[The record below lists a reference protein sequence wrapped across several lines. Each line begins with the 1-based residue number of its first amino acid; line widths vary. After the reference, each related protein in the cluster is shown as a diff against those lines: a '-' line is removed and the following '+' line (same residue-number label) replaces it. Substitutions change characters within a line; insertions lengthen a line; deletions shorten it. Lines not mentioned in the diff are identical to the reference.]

1 MKEKK
6 HIVLPL
12 VLVSLVVI
20 MIFVFAGMLFL
31 MGNREP
37 EGDDGY
43 GFGMYDVGRGIEADV
58 AWYQAGQDSYY
69 ISTMEELAGLSRL
82 VNEGNAFEGK
92 TIYLTNDLIDSE
104 RIDPIGTKMHPFSG
118 KFDGMGYKVMYTYN
132 IPEGDDAY
140 TGMFGYAE
148 GAEIYNVGVLAASA
162 LGTEANGG
170 LIGYAVDTDIRQC
183 FFEGDILASGAN
195 TGGLVGY
202 AEGCCF
208 EGCYTTGSG
217 STTGSVNYEY
227 DTFWGGFV
235 GYAKD
240 CEFNCCFSDVDAGYM
255 GENVEYSPFGVAVGK
270 AVDCKAEQF
279 YFATENGYMKGC
291 GTGEDLPKGFIEIT
305 GYEMSVLKALQ
316 EMNANGEAQW
326 QYEVSSGGSYMHV
339 IIPRLQSSHHSKGE
353 VYSLD
358 NSVLGIAGE
367 YVVRPATEKE
377 LQQYGT
383 EEIIEIET
391 APELAAVVVDCMQG
405 NSFAG
410 TTILLMDDLDLEG
423 YQWLPLGNYY
433 AADNGIMGQSWD
445 FCGNID
451 GRGHKIK
458 NLYIHTGNGTC
469 GFVGQ
474 SGYGNVR
481 IQNLTIENCYIRGA
495 MYVSGMVGSDH
506 STDLVLYN
514 NRVSGRIEGNFSSA
528 FATMCGNVY
537 LEDCEAKVTLKDG
550 GESEGLTVRSGVINT
565 KNCSYTEIP

>member
-6 HIVLPL
+6 HIILPL
-12 VLVSLVVI
+12 VLV
-20 MIFVFAGMLFL
+20 GMLVFMGIVFIGMMFL
-31 MGNREP
+31 MGSRES
-37 EGDDGY
+37 EDDGY
-43 GFGMYDVGRGIEADV
+43 GFGVYDGNQEIEADI
-58 AWYQAGQDSYY
+58 AWYQDGQDSYY
-69 ISTMEELAGLSRL
+69 ISTMEELAGLSQL
-82 VNEGNAFEGK
+82 VNEGNTFAGK
-92 TIYLTNDLIDSE
+92 TVYLTNDLIDAE
-104 RIDPIGTKMHPFSG
+104 CIEPIGTKGHPFSG
-118 KFDGMGYKVMYTYN
+118 RFDGMGYKVMYTYD
-132 IPEGDDAY
+132 IPEWDNAY
-140 TGMFGYAE
+140 NGMFGYTE
-148 GAEIYNVGVLAASA
+148 GAEIDNVGVLAASA

-170 LIGYAVDTDIRQC
+170 LIGCAVDTDIKQC
-183 FFEGDILASGAN
+183 FFDGDILASGAN

-202 AEGCCF
+202 AVDCRF
-208 EGCYTTGSG
+208 ESCYTTGYG
-217 STTGSVNYEY
+217 NTTGSVNYED

-235 GYAKD
+235 GYAEN

-270 AVDCKAEQF
+270 AVDCKASHF
-279 YFATENGYMKGC
+279 YFATENGYMKGG
-291 GTGEDLPKGFIEIT
+291 GTGEDLPEGFIEIT

-339 IIPRLQSSHHSKGE
+339 IEPRLQSSHHSKGE

-367 YVVRPATEKE
+367 YAVRPATEEE
-377 LQQYGT
+377 LQRYET
-383 EEIIEIET
+383 DTIIEIET
-391 APELAAVVVDCMQG
+391 AQELAAVVVDCMEG
-405 NSFAG
+405 NTFAG
-410 TTILLMDDLDLEG
+410 TTILLMCDLDLEG

-433 AADNGIMGQSWD
+433 AADNGIIGQSWD

-458 NLYIHTGNGTC
+458 NLYIHTANGTC

-474 SGYGNVR
+474 TGFGKVL

-506 STDLVLYN
+506 STDLILCN

-565 KNCSYTEIP
+565 KNCTYMEIQ

>member
-31 MGNREP
+31 MGIREP
-37 EGDDGY
+37 EDDDGY
-43 GFGMYDVGRGIEADV
+43 GFGMYDGGRGIEADV

-69 ISTMEELAGLSRL
+69 ISTMEELAGLSQL

-104 RIDPIGTKMHPFSG
+104 CIDPIGTKMHPFSG

-132 IPEGDDAY
+132 IPEGDNAY
-140 TGMFGYAE
+140 TGMFGYTE

-170 LIGYAVDTDIRQC
+170 LIGYAVDTDIKQC
-183 FFEGDILASGAN
+183 FFDGDILASGAN

-270 AVDCKAEQF
+270 AVLCEASYF
-279 YFATENGYMKGC
+279 YYATENGYMKGC
-291 GTGEDLPKGFIEIT
+291 GTGETLPNGFIEIT

-339 IIPRLQSSHHSKGE
+339 IEPRLQSSHHSTGE
-353 VYSLD
+353 VYFLE

-383 EEIIEIET
+383 EEIVEIET

-433 AADNGIMGQSWD
+433 AADNGIIGQSWD

-451 GRGHKIK
+451 GQGHKIK
-458 NLYIHTGNGTC
+458 NLYIHTANGTC

>member
-6 HIVLPL
+6 HIILPL
-12 VLVSLVVI
+12 VLIGLLV
-20 MIFVFAGMLFL
+20 L
-31 MGNREP
+31 MGIVFVVVLFIMASRATDN
-37 EGDDGY
+37 DGY
-43 GFGMYDVGRGIEADV
+43 GLGMYDRNGKIEADV
-58 AWYQAGQDSYY
+58 AWYQEEQEDYY
-69 ISTMEELAGLSRL
+69 ISTMSELAGFSQL
-82 VNEGNAFEGK
+82 VNEGNTFAGK
-92 TIYLTNDLIDSE
+92 TVYLTNDLVDAECIE
-104 RIDPIGTKMHPFSG
+104 PIGTKMHPFSG
-118 KFDGMGYKVMYTYN
+118 RFDGMGYKVMYTYDLA
-132 IPEGDDAY
+132 EGNNAY
-140 TGMFGYAE
+140 GGMFGYTE
-148 GAEIYNVGVLAASA
+148 GAEICNVGVLAASA

-170 LIGYAVDTDIRQC
+170 LIGYAVDTDIKQC

-270 AVDCKAEQF
+270 AVLCEASYF
-279 YFATENGYMKGC
+279 YYATENGYMKGC
-291 GTGEDLPKGFIEIT
+291 GTGETLPNGFVEIT
-305 GYEMSVLKALQ
+305 GYEMSVLRALQ
-316 EMNANGEAQW
+316 DMNVNGEAQW

-339 IIPRLQSSHHSKGE
+339 IIPRLQSSHHSTGE
-353 VYSLD
+353 VYFLE
-358 NSVLGIAGE
+358 NSVLGIADE
-367 YVVRPATEKE
+367 YVVRLATEKE

-383 EEIIEIET
+383 EEIVEIET

-433 AADNGIMGQSWD
+433 AADNGIIGQSWD

-451 GRGHKIK
+451 GQGHKIK
-458 NLYIHTGNGTC
+458 NLYIHTANGTC

-474 SGYGNVR
+474 SGFGKVL

-506 STDLVLYN
+506 STDLILRN

-565 KNCSYTEIP
+565 KNCSYTEIR

>member
-6 HIVLPL
+6 HIILPL
-12 VLVSLVVI
+12 VLV
-20 MIFVFAGMLFL
+20 GMLIFMGVVFVGTAFL
-31 MGNREP
+31 LGSRANGRED
-37 EGDDGY
+37 EYGY
-43 GFGMYDVGRGIEADV
+43 GVRDEIEADI
-58 AWYQAGQDSYY
+58 AWYQDGEEVYY
-69 ISTMEELAGLSRL
+69 ISTMEELAGLSQL
-82 VNEGNAFEGK
+82 VNEGNTFAGK
-92 TIYLTNDLIDSE
+92 TVYLTNDLVDAE
-104 RIDPIGTKMHPFSG
+104 CIDPIGTKAHPFSG
-118 KFDGMGYKVMYTYN
+118 RFDGMGYKVMYTYDMKEWN
-132 IPEGDDAY
+132 NAY
-140 TGMFGYAE
+140 GGMFGYTE
-148 GAEIYNVGVLAASA
+148 GAEICNVGVLAASA

-170 LIGYAVDTDIRQC
+170 LIGYAVDTDIKQC
-183 FFEGDILASGAN
+183 FFDGDILASGAN

-217 STTGSVNYEY
+217 STTGSVNYEH

-270 AVDCKAEQF
+270 AVLCEASHF
-279 YFATENGYMKGC
+279 YYATENGYMKGC
-291 GTGEDLPKGFIEIT
+291 GTGETLPNGFIEIT
-305 GYEMSVLKALQ
+305 GYEMSVLRALHD
-316 EMNANGEAQW
+316 MNANGETQW

-339 IIPRLQSSHHSKGE
+339 IIPRLQSSHYSKGE
-353 VYSLD
+353 VYSLE

-433 AADNGIMGQSWD
+433 AADNGIIGQSWD

-451 GRGHKIK
+451 GLGHKIK
-458 NLYIHTGNGTC
+458 NLYIHTANGTC

-474 SGYGNVR
+474 SGYGKVL

-506 STDLVLYN
+506 STDLILDN

-550 GESEGLTVRSGVINT
+550 GESEGLTVRSDVINT

>member
-6 HIVLPL
+6 HIILPL
-12 VLVSLVVI
+12 VLIGLLV
-20 MIFVFAGMLFL
+20 L
-31 MGNREP
+31 MGIVFVVVLFIMASRATDN
-37 EGDDGY
+37 DGY
-43 GFGMYDVGRGIEADV
+43 GLGMYDRNGKIEADV
-58 AWYQAGQDSYY
+58 AWYQEEQEDYY
-69 ISTMEELAGLSRL
+69 ISTMSELAGFSQL
-82 VNEGNAFEGK
+82 VNEGNTFVGK
-92 TIYLTNDLIDSE
+92 TVYLTNDLVDAECIE
-104 RIDPIGTKMHPFSG
+104 PIGTKMHPFSG
-118 KFDGMGYKVMYTYN
+118 RFDGMGYKVMYTYDLA
-132 IPEGDDAY
+132 EGNNAY
-140 TGMFGYAE
+140 GGMFGYTE
-148 GAEIYNVGVLAASA
+148 GAEICNVGVLAASA

-170 LIGYAVDTDIRQC
+170 LIGYAVDTDIKQC

-235 GYAKD
+235 GCAKD

-270 AVDCKAEQF
+270 AVLCEASYF
-279 YFATENGYMKGC
+279 YYATENGYMKGC
-291 GTGEDLPKGFIEIT
+291 GTGETLPNGFIEIT
-305 GYEMSVLKALQ
+305 GYEMSVLRALQ
-316 EMNANGEAQW
+316 DMNVNGEAQW

-339 IIPRLQSSHHSKGE
+339 IIPRLQSSHHSTGE
-353 VYSLD
+353 VYFLE

-377 LQQYGT
+377 LQRYGT

-433 AADNGIMGQSWD
+433 AADNGIIGQSWD

-451 GRGHKIK
+451 GQGHKIK
-458 NLYIHTGNGTC
+458 NLYIHTANGTC

-474 SGYGNVR
+474 SGFGKVL

-506 STDLVLYN
+506 STDLILRN

-565 KNCSYTEIP
+565 KNCSYTEIR

>member
-31 MGNREP
+31 MGNRET
-37 EGDDGY
+37 EDDDGY
-43 GFGMYDVGRGIEADV
+43 DFGMYDVGRGIEADV

-118 KFDGMGYKVMYTYN
+118 RFDGMGYKVMYTYDLA
-132 IPEGDDAY
+132 EGNNAY
-140 TGMFGYAE
+140 GGMFGYTE
-148 GAEIYNVGVLAASA
+148 GAEICNVGVLAASF

-170 LIGYAVDTDIRQC
+170 LIGYAVDTDIKQC
-183 FFEGDILASGAN
+183 FFDGDILASGAN

-202 AEGCCF
+202 AEGCRF
-208 EGCYTTGSG
+208 EGCYTTGFSNG
-217 STTGSVNYEY
+217 TGTISYG
-227 DTFWGGFV
+227 DDAFWGGFV
-235 GYAKD
+235 GYAKN

-339 IIPRLQSSHHSKGE
+339 IEPRLQSSHHSKGE

-451 GRGHKIK
+451 GLGHKIK